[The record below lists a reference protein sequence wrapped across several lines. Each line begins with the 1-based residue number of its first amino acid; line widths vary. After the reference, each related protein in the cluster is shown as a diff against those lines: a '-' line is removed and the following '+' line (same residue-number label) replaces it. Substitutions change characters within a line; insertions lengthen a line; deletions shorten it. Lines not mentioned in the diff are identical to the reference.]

1 VNNSDKIFDLL
12 TTPGERLPALME
24 WLHGEVWSSHQF
36 RELNPTAY
44 LEEGERLVHRVE
56 EVVLAAAP
64 ALYDEITAA
73 SLRTPNVMDLF
84 LTRRE
89 TAVVIFDGASIR
101 ELPLFEYLATST
113 GFEIIESRYSVAAL
127 PSDTEY
133 FVEQRILGKRL
144 APSQLPGRQ
153 ELRERG
159 ITALYYDAPI
169 RTFDLQSSDSFLL
182 WSHFPD
188 GTYKDLS
195 ARFSSHFGEMRNLFD
210 TVWKNIILT
219 IPREYD
225 IIITSDHGY
234 IFFGPELEST
244 APTDAARMLNHDRF
258 RFFAADEPLPS
269 DVPELQL
276 LGDRRLAM
284 LRGRIKNRP
293 QGPSGNKAYRHG
305 GMSLMEMLTPW
316 LVLKR
321 I

>member
-1 VNNSDKIFDLL
+1 MNSSDKIFELL
-12 TTPGERLPALME
+12 TRPGERLPALME
-24 WLHGEVWSSHQF
+24 WLHGDVWSSHQF
-36 RELNPTAY
+36 RQLNPTAY

-73 SLRTPNVMDLF
+73 SLQTPKAMNLF
-84 LTRRE
+84 TTGRK

-101 ELPLFEYLATST
+101 ELPLFEHLATNT
-113 GFEIIESRYSVAAL
+113 GFEIIESRYGVAAL

-133 FVEQRILGKRL
+133 FIEQRILGKRL
-144 APSQLPGRQ
+144 APSQIPGRQ
-153 ELRERG
+153 ELAERG

-169 RTFDLQSSDSFLL
+169 RTFDLQSNNSFLL

-195 ARFSSHFGEMRNLFD
+195 ARFSSHFNEMRKLFD
-210 TVWKNIILT
+210 TVWKNIVLT
-219 IPREYD
+219 IPREYE

-234 IFFGPELEST
+234 VFFGPELEST
-244 APTDAARMLNHDRF
+244 ISTEAARLLNNDRF
-258 RFFAADEPLPS
+258 KFFNQDESLPT
-269 DVPELQL
+269 DVPELQIV
-276 LGDRRLAM
+276 GDRRLAM

-305 GMSLMEMLTPW
+305 GMCIMEMLTPW

-321 I
+321 V